1 MNDEM
6 SDSPHVLIVEG
17 RFYEDIA
24 EDLANGAGAVL
35 EDAGISYNR
44 ISVPGAFEVPAAIR
58 FAICSMEGHA
68 APVHYSGYIAL
79 GCIIRGETSHFEY
92 ICNATSRAL
101 MDLTFNDSIALGF
114 GILTCDDRKQAWARA
129 AVNQKNKGAEA
140 AATCL
145 RMMELKKTLRLVQ
158 Q

>member
-1 MNDEM
+1 
-6 SDSPHVLIVEG
+6 
-17 RFYEDIA
+17 
-24 EDLANGAGAVL
+24 
-35 EDAGISYNR
+35 
-44 ISVPGAFEVPAAIR
+44 
-58 FAICSMEGHA
+58 
-68 APVHYSGYIAL
+68 
-79 GCIIRGETSHFEY
+79 
-92 ICNATSRAL
+92 

>member
-1 MNDEM
+1 M

-24 EDLANGAGAVL
+24 EELANGAGAVL

-58 FAICSMEGHA
+58 FAIRSMEVPS

-79 GCIIRGETSHFEY
+79 GCVIRGETSHFEY
-92 ICNATSRAL
+92 ICNAASRAL
-101 MDLTFNDSIALGF
+101 MDLTLNHGIAMGF
-114 GILTCDDRKQAWARA
+114 GILTCDNREQAWARA
-129 AVNQKNKGAEA
+129 AVDQKNKGAEA

-145 RMMELKKTLRLVQ
+145 RMMELKKTFRAVQ
-158 Q
+158 R